1 MRRTAVGGK
10 DIMAKYILVRL
21 LKSIVSLFVVMSIVI
36 IMIFELIPRNKIF
49 DNDPSYRKMKGENK
63 TVYTYQKWDQL
74 GYLDFKRK
82 NEACTVVFGDDEA
95 KVDACGEEGSDEQK
109 EMIKQ
114 MKTDKY
120 EVDYFKNGDP
130 YFVHTYNWIELLG
143 NYYSSMFFVDNANKV
158 QDENNPDMER
168 GYHWEKNPYNGT
180 PALVC
185 SGCQYKY
192 QLWFNG
198 SFPFIHTNKFKLN
211 FGLSYPTN
219 QGVPVYQVITDGQ
232 GSEAKKDQAFPTGSE
247 QKSAL
252 IQTTCKYKTKTDKL
266 DQAKFKDNY
275 ASCRSSYED
284 PSMVTTSFVMGIIA
298 LIIAYAFGVPA
309 AIDMAQHKGR
319 FRDQLGIAYIN
330 ILIAVPSLAFIFFMR
345 SLGSIAGLPDKF
357 PMLGFKDVRSWI
369 MPTII
374 LAMLNT
380 PSLMMWVRRYMI
392 DQTNEDYVKF
402 AKAKGLSRTEIFRH
416 HVLRNAIIP
425 IVNSLPSSVILC
437 ISGAFITETAFA
449 VPGMG
454 KMLPDAISQMNN
466 NMVLCL
472 TFLFT
477 GLAILAVLVGD
488 ILMTVVDPRIQLTA
502 KGGK

>member
-1 MRRTAVGGK
+1 
-10 DIMAKYILVRL
+10 MAKYILVRL

-36 IMIFELIPRNKIF
+36 LMIFELIPRTKIF
-49 DNDPSYRKMKGENK
+49 DNDASYRKMKGETR
-63 TVYTYQKWDQL
+63 TVYSYQKWDQL
-74 GYLDFKRK
+74 GYLDFQRK
-82 NEACTVVFGDDEA
+82 TEACSAYFGDDADAAE
-95 KVDACGEEGSDEQK
+95 ACGTNGSEEQDELIAAM
-109 EMIKQ
+109 E
-114 MKTDKY
+114 DDGY
-120 EVDYFKNGDP
+120 SVDYFKNGDP
-130 YFVHTYNWIELLG
+130 YFVHEYNWIELLG
-143 NYYSSMFFVDNANKV
+143 NFYSNFIVIDNKNAV

-198 SFPFIHTNKFKLN
+198 SFPFIHSNKIKLN
-211 FGLSYPTN
+211 FGDSYPTN
-219 QGVPVYQVITDGQ
+219 QGIPTLQVISDGQ
-232 GSEAKKDQAFPTGSE
+232 GSEEKTEQTFPTGVTQE
-247 QKSAL
+247 SAL
-252 IQTTCKYKTKTDKL
+252 IQTSCQYKTKTDKL
-266 DQAKFKDNY
+266 DQQKFTDNY
-275 ASCRSSYED
+275 ADCRSSYED
-284 PSMVTTSFVMGIIA
+284 PSMITTSYIMGIIA
-298 LIIAYAFGVPA
+298 LIIAYAFGIPA
-309 AIDMAQHKGR
+309 AIDMAQHKGK
-319 FRDQLGIAYIN
+319 FRDKLGIAYIN

-345 SLGSIAGLPDKF
+345 SLGSMAGLPDKF
-357 PMLGFKDVRSWI
+357 PMLGFDDIRSWI

-392 DQTNEDYVKF
+392 DQSNEDYVKF

-454 KMLPDAISQMNN
+454 KMLPDAIEQLNN
-466 NMVLCL
+466 NMVITL
-472 TFLFT
+472 TFIFT
-477 GLAILAVLVGD
+477 GLSILAVLIGD
-488 ILMTVVDPRIQLTA
+488 ILMTLVDPRIQLTA